1 MAENPSTLATLECC
15 PPLEKDDA
23 CDVLDFR
30 YRLPHFT
37 TVATD
42 RVSHTVQVEVVL
54 HYRLTRCPG
63 PLLLGDPIYSTTLL
77 PGEKVRLFTSDRRT
91 RFTFDSET
99 KLSYRTE
106 QTSEEQ
112 FYMSSMADMMSD
124 LTVVDK
130 SHGTNSSSGSFQ
142 THGEVSNVFEDIFSD
157 PSMDVNGSYNAQS
170 TSDFARE
177 LTQHASAS
185 SRRSEQATRAATSTS
200 IGEVST
206 RSHAEGESEDHFE
219 SSSREFSNPN
229 RCHAVTF
236 LFYRI
241 NKRQTIKFTLETVER
256 RIVDPAGSTKVVNNR
271 FVAEGA
277 VSVIPAGVLAT
288 DKERLEV
295 ESIGRQAGAAERV
308 APPAPGQAVSPVGV
322 ALLVAQFQQA
332 PLPNDLRKAA
342 LDQVDKDLVDTGL
355 LDKVGGL
362 VSKSAQQEFSFSQE
376 SSIPTPGVIVKGCLD
391 ECDVCEPD
399 LKKEIELELKRKELE
414 NELLKKQIDLLEKSQ
429 EYRCCPE
436 GEEEA
441 PETP

>member
-77 PGEKVRLFTSDRRT
+77 
-91 RFTFDSET
+91 
-99 KLSYRTE
+99 
-106 QTSEEQ
+106 
-112 FYMSSMADMMSD
+112 
-124 LTVVDK
+124 
-130 SHGTNSSSGSFQ
+130 
-142 THGEVSNVFEDIFSD
+142 HGEVSNVFEDIFSD